1 MSGRGRVGFLKPQ
14 EDGESYEEDR
24 PDIQPLRF
32 CSDTVTTQS
41 GKKPYLL
48 PKTLSQPNH
57 SCSQTSFVY
66 DAHPGQALDAHR
78 ARLPVAKAR
87 DQLLYLLEKHQ
98 VPLPLKFNV
107 ILSFKSWMKV
117 LPQESKLLFPLRLLL
132 L

>member
-32 CSDTVTTQS
+32 CPDTVSQAFI
-41 GKKPYLL
+41 
-48 PKTLSQPNH
+48 SQPDY

-98 VPLPLKFNV
+98 VLY
-107 ILSFKSWMKV
+107 
-117 LPQESKLLFPLRLLL
+117 
-132 L
+132 

>member
-1 MSGRGRVGFLKPQ
+1 MGFLKPQ

-32 CSDTVTTQS
+32 YRDTVYPLDCPADLFTC
-41 GKKPYLL
+41 LIL
-48 PKTLSQPNH
+48 DN

-98 VPLPLKFNV
+98 VPFLPNLK
-107 ILSFKSWMKV
+107 
-117 LPQESKLLFPLRLLL
+117 
-132 L
+132 